1 MSLKNIAFIVS
12 LLLTAFEMSISQ
24 SLSNNGSHQIK
35 YTARSPNKEFY
46 LHGKKDKKTKI
57 NLKLEV
63 KPDQDF
69 AKQRKK
75 WGKECG
81 CLKGTNIL
89 TQEKIPLKCACI
101 SNDYRKKRAPSG
113 GRSYATVRN
122 SFKKIK
128 VLDVNEEKKMIS
140 SQFIFTC
147 RWNDGRIST
156 TFPNNKPKILIT
168 RVSPK
173 TEGFPIWVPTRSV
186 KWESANSEWSFFFL
200 NSFPE
205 NKTTIEGRFS
215 KTVTRP
221 CNLDFT
227 NFPFD
232 RNRCEIRVTSK
243 LSKELI
249 EVLDQQ
255 NKKKDYFNDTVSA
268 FDVYITLFGR
278 RLNHT
283 NEITNDFGFG
293 FNVEIKRRISSYV
306 IQYYLPCGSIVA
318 VSAISFI
325 IPLTAIPG
333 RVTLLVTLF
342 LTLSNLIIH
351 HEVRYPTRQNTY
363 SVQKINKLMIVKGVN
378 Q

>member
-1 MSLKNIAFIVS
+1 M
-12 LLLTAFEMSISQ
+12 LLTAFEMSISQ
-24 SLSNNGSHQIK
+24 SLFNNGSHQIRN
-35 YTARSPNKEFY
+35 TTRSPNKQ
-46 LHGKKDKKTKI
+46 LHLKKKEKGPKI
-57 NLKLEV
+57 NLEV

-69 AKQRKK
+69 AKQKKK

-81 CLKGTNIL
+81 CPKGTNIL

-128 VLDVNEEKKMIS
+128 ILDVNEEKKMIS
-140 SQFIFTC
+140 SQFTFTC

-156 TFPNNKPKILIT
+156 KFRNNKPKILIT

-173 TEGFPIWVPTRSV
+173 NEGFPIWVPTRSV
-186 KWESANSEWSFFFL
+186 KWKSTNSEWSFFFL

-232 RNRCEIRVTSK
+232 RNHCEIRVTSK
-243 LSKELI
+243 LSGEI
-249 EVLDQQ
+249 RDVLDQQ

-278 RLNHT
+278 RLNQT
-283 NEITNDFGFG
+283 NEMANDFG

-351 HEVRYPTRQNTY
+351 HEVSYPTRRNTKLYIGKGINSLIVDNVSQYLLFDY
-363 SVQKINKLMIVKGVN
+363 SQKALLREH
-378 Q
+378 